1 MKKCKMLSLI
11 LMMCASFFM
20 TGCDAQQ
27 ILNVIQ
33 NVANGVQQA
42 MPAIRDAVGAFQNAF
57 NNNNTAANNNQNA
70 ANNNAA
76 ETNATN
82 QANVNVTN
90 PNQEDIAGQNNANTN
105 TANNNTQTNNTT
117 NTTNTNASQA
127 EAALANY
134 KGGKLAPS
142 EFAKLFGPVAREA
155 SKKSGVPASIIM
167 AQAALETGWGGSA
180 IGDAKNL
187 FGIKGTGP
195 AGSITMPTKEFINGR
210 MVTVQGKFRK
220 YNSWQES
227 IEDHSK
233 LLTGASR
240 YAKCMAVRNDP
251 DQFARELQKAGYA
264 TDPQYANKLISI
276 MKSNNFYQYNN

>member
-1 MKKCKMLSLI
+1 ML
-11 LMMCASFFM
+11 CASFFL

-27 ILNVIQ
+27 IMDIIGKI
-33 NVANGVQQA
+33 ATGVQQA
-42 MPAIRDAVGAFQNAF
+42 MPAIQGIVGAFQGVA
-57 NNNNTAANNNQNA
+57 NNDAAVATNTAAVAQPEVNA
-70 ANNNAA
+70 Q
-76 ETNATN
+76 N

-90 PNQEDIAGQNNANTN
+90 PNQEDIAGQNNTAAAPA
-105 TANNNTQTNNTT
+105 ANNNAANTAPAAAA
-117 NTTNTNASQA
+117 NPQA

-134 KGGKLAPS
+134 KGGKLSPA
-142 EFAKLFGPVAREA
+142 EFARLFGPVAREA
-155 SKKSGVPASIIM
+155 SKKSGIPASIIM

-180 IGDAKNL
+180 IGNAKNL

-195 AGSITMPTKEFINGR
+195 AGSITSPTKEVINGR
-210 MVTVQGKFRK
+210 TVTIQGTFRK

-227 IEDHSK
+227 IDDHGR
-233 LLTGASR
+233 LLTTVAR
-240 YAKCMAVRNDP
+240 YAKAMANRNNP